1 MKRAVLA
8 YSGGL
13 DTSVT
18 IRWLVEQGYEV
29 HAVAV
34 DVGQQED
41 FVGVVERGRLAG
53 AADVRVVD
61 AVDRFAAEY
70 LVHTIKAN
78 GLYEGKYPMVS
89 GLARPLIVEEV
100 VKIARE
106 IEADV
111 VAHGCT
117 GKGNDQVRF
126 EVSFGVLAPDLHVLA
141 PIRDANIPREKALV
155 LAEEWGI
162 PLASIVS
169 SYSVDE
175 NLWGRTAEC
184 GPLEDPWVAPPEDA
198 FARTAPAEAR
208 PTEPA
213 EIVIAFERGL
223 PVALDGDAADLPSL
237 IRALDLLGGT
247 YGFGRVDMIE
257 NRRVGIK
264 SRELY
269 EVPGALAIIQAHR
282 ALEDLTLER
291 EVAHHKPLIEQR
303 WTDLVYDGQ
312 WFSPLRAA
320 LDAYIDATQTHVT
333 GDVRLRR
340 RVRPVARRGLRPAL
354 RTAAQ
359 GVVGEAGR
367 RVTEAAGG
375 SGRSSSGSGEPLW
388 AGRFTSAPAPEAHA
402 LGRSV
407 HFDVRLAPHDVEVS
421 IAHVHGLEAKGL
433 LTSDDAGALT
443 DALMDV
449 GRRIAEGEFTFDQA
463 DEDVHSAIERGVTD
477 LLGDVGARLHAGRSR
492 NDLVVTDLRL
502 WMLAATRRIE
512 GLTIMLVRTLVARA
526 REHVE
531 TVMPGTTHARPAQ
544 LVTLGHHLLAH
555 AWALLRDLER
565 FDQWAVRASTSPLGA
580 GALATSTLG
589 LDPQAAAA
597 RLGFRRPFDNS
608 IDAVSDRDFV
618 QEFLADAAICATH
631 LSRLAADLARWTDP
645 ALGWA
650 ELDESYTTGSSI
662 MPQKRNPDTA
672 ELARAKAAR
681 IAAGFVALTSV
692 LQGLPLGYHRDLQ
705 EDKEPAFDAADTME
719 LVLPAL
725 VGAVDSIRF
734 DATAMRTSAADE
746 GLYAT
751 DLAEALVRDGVPFRE
766 AHRRTG
772 ALLKGLA
779 ERSRSLADL
788 SADEW
793 DAFGVT
799 DGAALLDPDVSVR
812 SRTMSGGPSPMSVRG
827 QAEAIDTALATR

>member
-41 FVGVVERGRLAG
+41 FDGVVERGRLAG

-61 AVDRFAAEY
+61 AVDRFAADY
-70 LVHTIKAN
+70 LVHAIKAN

-100 VKIARE
+100 VKVARE
-106 IEADV
+106 IGADV

-126 EVSFGVLAPDLHVLA
+126 EVSFGVLAPDLEVLA

-198 FARTAPAEAR
+198 FARTAPPEAR
-208 PTEPA
+208 PSEPA
-213 EIVIAFERGL
+213 EIVVAFERGL
-223 PVALDGDAADLPSL
+223 PVALDGDAADLPSV

-269 EVPGALAIIQAHR
+269 EVPGALAIILAHR

-291 EVAHHKPLIEQR
+291 EVAHHKPLVEQR

-320 LDAYIDATQTHVT
+320 LDAYVDATQTHVT
-333 GDVRLRR
+333 GDVRLRFEAGHVHGRGAPLGALALRPVPRHVRQRR

-354 RTAAQ
+354 RAAAQ

-367 RVTEAAGG
+367 RVTEGEAGG
-375 SGRSSSGSGEPLW
+375 AGSGDRRSGEPLW

-407 HFDVRLAPHDVEVS
+407 HFDVRLAPHDVDVS
-421 IAHVHGLEAKGL
+421 IAHVRGL
-433 LTSDDAGALT
+433 
-443 DALMDV
+443 
-449 GRRIAEGEFTFDQA
+449 
-463 DEDVHSAIERGVTD
+463 
-477 LLGDVGARLHAGRSR
+477 AGRGSA
-492 NDLVVTDLRL
+492 DV
-502 WMLAATRRIE
+502 
-512 GLTIMLVRTLVARA
+512 RA
-526 REHVE
+526 R
-531 TVMPGTTHARPAQ
+531 
-544 LVTLGHHLLAH
+544 
-555 AWALLRDLER
+555 
-565 FDQWAVRASTSPLGA
+565 
-580 GALATSTLG
+580 
-589 LDPQAAAA
+589 
-597 RLGFRRPFDNS
+597 RR
-608 IDAVSDRDFV
+608 R
-618 QEFLADAAICATH
+618 
-631 LSRLAADLARWTDP
+631 
-645 ALGWA
+645 
-650 ELDESYTTGSSI
+650 
-662 MPQKRNPDTA
+662 
-672 ELARAKAAR
+672 
-681 IAAGFVALTSV
+681 
-692 LQGLPLGYHRDLQ
+692 
-705 EDKEPAFDAADTME
+705 
-719 LVLPAL
+719 
-725 VGAVDSIRF
+725 
-734 DATAMRTSAADE
+734 
-746 GLYAT
+746 
-751 DLAEALVRDGVPFRE
+751 
-766 AHRRTG
+766 
-772 ALLKGLA
+772 
-779 ERSRSLADL
+779 
-788 SADEW
+788 
-793 DAFGVT
+793 
-799 DGAALLDPDVSVR
+799 
-812 SRTMSGGPSPMSVRG
+812 
-827 QAEAIDTALATR
+827 